1 MVATS
6 VINTDIALYNQAF
19 YDKLVAMETFTYEQ
33 SQRPKYHPLDP
44 EFTDPNETAGFDE
57 YSPFWLGFSNAIISY
72 LSGSISREEISDFLL
87 GLFVHAHATIVR
99 QRGSQQLIDNSNFNV
114 VFNINGLVQTV
125 LAENVNYYDDYIAP
139 IWENSTETGLQQISS
154 ASAPRLQ
161 SDTSSILGGVDP
173 LDPEVIIP
181 SAYEIDKEQ
190 WIDLVPQF
198 TRNTAANAVRDVYE
212 GVDPSTFGP
221 DLTPTVAYELVFD
234 TLNWSAAFDVLN
246 IDLNKPQRPSA

>member
-1 MVATS
+1 MATTS
-6 VINTDIALYNQAF
+6 VINTDIANYNQAF

-33 SQRPKYHPLDP
+33 SQQPKFHPLDP
-44 EFTDPNETAGFDE
+44 QFVEENAGFDE
-57 YSPFWLGFSNAIISY
+57 YSPFWTSFSNAIMSY
-72 LSGSISREEISDFLL
+72 LSGSISRDEITDFLL

-99 QRGSQQLIDNSNFNV
+99 QRGDQQLIDNSSFDV

-125 LAENVNYYDDYIAP
+125 LEEDVDYYDDYIAP
-139 IWENSTETGLQQISS
+139 IWEDDIETGLQQISS

-173 LDPEVIIP
+173 LDPEVTIP

-190 WIDLVPQF
+190 WINLVPQF

-212 GVDPSTFGP
+212 GVDPSTFGD
-221 DLTPTVAYELVFD
+221 DLTPIIAYELVFD
-234 TLNWSAAFDVLN
+234 TLNWSTGFDVLN
-246 IDLNKPQRPSA
+246 IDLPKPQRPS